1 MEQGKAIRV
10 FATAEEAE
18 EAEREFYRSLTPQQ
32 RLDLMLEL
40 CARHYHAEYAAGL
53 ARVYRFIER
62 EER

>member
-1 MEQGKAIRV
+1 M
-10 FATAEEAE
+10 FAMVEEAE
-18 EAEREFYRSLTPQQ
+18 AAEREFYRSLTPQK

-62 EER
+62 KER

>member
-1 MEQGKAIRV
+1 VEERKTLRL

-32 RLDLMLEL
+32 RLDLTLEL
-40 CARHYHAEYAAGL
+40 CARRYHAEYAQGL

-62 EER
+62 EGR